1 MSSVNDRERWRV
13 VIGGIICQFCAGM
26 LYSWSIYVNPLLDKY
41 PAWTRTGVSFT
52 FSITTLL
59 IPILMIPAGRRMD
72 REGPR
77 KVAMM
82 GAGFLTAG
90 LLISSFANSIPML
103 YIGYGVLNGFGV
115 GHIYGVPI
123 ATCARWFPDK
133 KGFISGMSVAG
144 FGMGSIIFS
153 PIGRSLIDK
162 FGDPQ
167 PVFRVQAIITIIGM
181 IIGSSL
187 LKPAPEGYRPPGW
200 NPPEAAAG
208 SVGNHEY
215 TSGEMIKTKP
225 YWILLIT
232 YMIANIA
239 GLTIIGHASP
249 IAQEVASLTP
259 EAAAVTV
266 SALAIAN
273 LLGRFAGGSAADK
286 IGAKNVITILFVV
299 NTVLLLL
306 MSRFTTRGLITLGI
320 CGMGACFGATMGTY
334 PSIIADYFG
343 LKYYSTNYAFL
354 HLGYGFGGII
364 GNVMAAASI
373 SKAAATPGMGTYTLC
388 FIIMGISTIVGIV
401 MSRTTKAPVYN
412 EKKAIE
418 G

>member
-1 MSSVNDRERWRV
+1 MSDSSLDRQRWIV

-41 PAWTRTGVSFT
+41 PAWTRTSVSFT

-59 IPILMIPAGRRMD
+59 IPILMIPAGKRMD
-72 REGPR
+72 KEGPR

-82 GAGFLTAG
+82 GACFLTAG
-90 LLISSFANSIPML
+90 LLISSVAKSIPLL

-144 FGMGSIIFS
+144 FGLGSIIFS
-153 PIGRSLIDK
+153 PLGRSLIDK

-167 PVFRVQAIITIIGM
+167 PVFRVQALITIIGM
-181 IIGSSL
+181 IIGASL
-187 LKPAPEGYRPPGW
+187 LKPAPEGYKPAGW
-200 NPPEAAAG
+200 NPPATAAG
-208 SVGNHEY
+208 STGNHEY
-215 TSGEMIKTKP
+215 TSGEMIKTGP

-249 IAQEVASLTP
+249 IAQEVAKLTP
-259 EAAAVTV
+259 ADAALVV
-266 SALAIAN
+266 SFLAIAN
-273 LLGRFAGGSAADK
+273 LGGRFAGGLGADK
-286 IGAKNVITILFVV
+286 IGAKNVITIIFIVS
-299 NTVLLLL
+299 TILLLL
-306 MSRFTTRGLITLGI
+306 MNTFTNKGLITLGI
-320 CGMGACFGATMGTY
+320 CGIGACFGATMGTY

-388 FIIMGISTIVGIV
+388 FIIMGIATIIGIV
-401 MSRTTKAPVYN
+401 MSRTTKAPVYKGT
-412 EKKAIE
+412 EA
-418 G
+418 